1 MSEKV
6 SLNIEIGGRSY
17 PLKINKGEEAGIK
30 KASDDINRAIEILK
44 KNYAVKDMQDLMAM
58 ASLQLLLN
66 PKDSTQKISESDGF
80 LEIGEAIRLLDEEL
94 SSME

>member
-1 MSEKV
+1 
-6 SLNIEIGGRSY
+6 
-17 PLKINKGEEAGIK
+17 
-30 KASDDINRAIEILK
+30 
-44 KNYAVKDMQDLMAM
+44 MQDLMAM

-80 LEIGEAIRLLDEEL
+80 LEIDEAIRLLDEEL

>member
-1 MSEKV
+1 MSAKV
-6 SLNIEIGGRSY
+6 SLNIEVGGRTY

-30 KASDDINRAIEILK
+30 KAAEDINRAIDILK

-66 PKDSTQKISESDGF
+66 PKEDSQNISSSDGV
-80 LEIGEAIRLLDEEL
+80 LEIDEAIRLLDEEL
-94 SSME
+94 SSLE

>member
-30 KASDDINRAIEILK
+30 KASDDINRAIDILK

-66 PKDSTQKISESDGF
+66 PKEGSQKVSESDGF
-80 LEIGEAIRLLDEEL
+80 LEINEAIRLLDEEL

>member
-17 PLKINKGEEAGIK
+17 PLKINKGEEADIK
-30 KASDDINRAIEILK
+30 KASDDINRAIDILK

-66 PKDSTQKISESDGF
+66 PKEGSQKVSESDGF
-80 LEIGEAIRLLDEEL
+80 LEIDEAIRLLDEEL